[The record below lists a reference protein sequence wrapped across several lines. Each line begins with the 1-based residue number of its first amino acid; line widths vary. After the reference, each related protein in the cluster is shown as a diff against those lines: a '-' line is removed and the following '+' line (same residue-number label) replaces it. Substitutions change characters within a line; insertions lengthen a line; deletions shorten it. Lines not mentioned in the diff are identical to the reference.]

1 MTPNWI
7 PRPVWET
14 FSGVLLVLLPLP
26 RIPPCMT
33 FCRRIN
39 HGANE
44 DFPIEVVIAPPALY
58 LLTARE
64 ALRQGIEI
72 AAQNVFDKPN
82 GAFTG
87 EISAEQLKDSGVTWT
102 LTGHSERRVILAEGD
117 EVSSVAS

>member
-1 MTPNWI
+1 MEHPT
-7 PRPVWET
+7 
-14 FSGVLLVLLPLP
+14 
-26 RIPPCMT
+26 
-33 FCRRIN
+33 
-39 HGANE
+39 
-44 DFPIEVVIAPPALY
+44 EVVIAPPSIY

-64 ALRQGIEI
+64 ALRPGIEV

-117 EVSSVAS
+117 EVSFSPVIEHTWRPATDAELQEE